1 MNIQHRTRQ
10 TGLSIVELMIS
21 ITIGLLILAGLTTI
35 LVNNS
40 RARTEIER
48 ANRQIENGRYALQLL
63 SDDLKLAGYY
73 AEFSGM
79 AFDPAATGLIML
91 NGLPDP
97 CQTNL
102 DNLRGALPLHVQGY
116 DNASTIP
123 SCLSDVKSNTDILV
137 IRRAST
143 CEAGVADCAAAANDG
158 TPYFQASLCSN
169 ATELNAAITN
179 NASYLGSYY
188 QLDTTLANLTNT
200 ATALHRRDCTT
211 TPPGTVAA
219 IHRYRTHIYFIANN
233 NNTGDGIPTL
243 KRIELSDTG
252 TLATVPLV
260 EGIEYMQ
267 VDYGVDGDT
276 DSDGLLD
283 IAIFDGAADSYSSTC
298 AACAVAADWN
308 TYWANVVSVKLNIV
322 ARNIEPSAGYT
333 DTKTYSLGL
342 DGTYTP
348 AVGDHYKRHAYTQ
361 VVRLV
366 NPSGRRE

>member
-158 TPYFQASLCSN
+158 TPYFQASLCSG
-169 ATELNAAITN
+169 ATELDAAITN

-243 KRIELSDTG
+243 KRAELG
-252 TLATVPLV
+252 PGPAFATIALV
-260 EGIEYMQ
+260 DGIENLQIQYGIDSPVVNGVPDSYMAAPGS
-267 VDYGVDGDT
+267 V
-276 DSDGLLD
+276 
-283 IAIFDGAADSYSSTC
+283 ANWGAAVT
-298 AACAVAADWN
+298 AKIN
-308 TYWANVVSVKLNIV
+308 LL
-322 ARNIEPSAGYT
+322 ARNTEITAGYST
-333 DTKTYSLGL
+333 TKTYTLGYDASGAL
-342 DGTYTP
+342 ITVSFTDS
-348 AVGDHYKRHAYTQ
+348 YKRHAYQ
-361 VVRLV
+361 SQVRLN
-366 NPSGRRE
+366 NPAGRRGL